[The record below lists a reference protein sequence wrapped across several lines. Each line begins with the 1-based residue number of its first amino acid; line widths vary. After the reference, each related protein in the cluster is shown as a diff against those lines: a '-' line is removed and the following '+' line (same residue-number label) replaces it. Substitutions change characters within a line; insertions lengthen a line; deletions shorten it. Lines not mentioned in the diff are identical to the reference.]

1 MRSLVQSY
9 NVHTSFPVGLGTH
22 YPIRSLDQ
30 HRIIEYYRMTRQ
42 DWNDYRLNFD
52 SPMGLIIQ
60 NLLIAIYHSVLYHQ
74 ESLVLYG
81 GSSVYILPPANRI
94 WKGPISILLTP
105 FQIQLYI
112 EKREYGGASIWG
124 DFSTSHYP
132 HPDDEEFHIEMALNK
147 EI

>member
-1 MRSLVQSY
+1 
-9 NVHTSFPVGLGTH
+9 
-22 YPIRSLDQ
+22 
-30 HRIIEYYRMTRQ
+30 
-42 DWNDYRLNFD
+42 
-52 SPMGLIIQ
+52 MGLIIQ

-81 GSSVYILPPANRI
+81 DSSVYTLPPANRI

-124 DFSTSHYP
+124 DFSTSHHSY
-132 HPDDEEFHIEMALNK
+132 PDDKEFHIEMALNK